1 MSRKRI
7 SCLVVEPNP
16 EAARRIEFL
25 GRTSGILEV
34 RWKTPS
40 LATGR
45 EIARRHFPDMAI
57 LGLGAD
63 PEEAIAS
70 IEVLST
76 EFPTLYLVALGDGR
90 DSGLVLRAM
99 RAGANDF
106 LSRPVGDRDL
116 RTAVEKA
123 AKLTAGKDPAKG
135 TGRIVSVFSAK
146 GGNGTTT
153 IAVNLA
159 DAAVRHHGMKVV
171 VVDLVL
177 ANGDLTMFFNVAPA
191 HSLLDLARNAE
202 KADYEFLH
210 SLLVQHGSGVY
221 VLADPPIF
229 EEAEQITAAQIREVL
244 STLRAMFDLV
254 IVDTPHTFD
263 ERTLTALDVSD
274 TVLLVTLLNLP
285 ALRNTQRTLE
295 LFGRIGLLDTRVK
308 LVLSRYL
315 PNDEIPKESIEGIL
329 NTPIFFAVPND
340 YPTVLSS
347 VNRGKLL
354 REIAPDKEV
363 TRSFHRLAKHLLGPP
378 RKEEA
383 ATAEPRRGIFGR
395 VFGASRRTA

>member
-1 MSRKRI
+1 MAERRI
-7 SCLVVEPNP
+7 SCLVVEPSP
-16 EAARRIEFL
+16 ETARQIEMFA
-25 GRTSGILEV
+25 RTSGVLEV
-34 RWKTPS
+34 RWKTAS
-40 LATGR
+40 LATGM
-45 EIARRHFPDMAI
+45 EIARRHFPDVAI

-63 PEEAIAS
+63 PDKTIAS
-70 IEVLST
+70 IEVLSA
-76 EFPTLYLVALGDGR
+76 EFPSLYLVALGDAN
-90 DSGLVLRAM
+90 DPGLVLRAM

-106 LSRPVGDRDL
+106 LSRPLGDRDL
-116 RTAVEKA
+116 RAAVEKA
-123 AKLTAGKDPAKG
+123 AKVTAGRDPAKG
-135 TGRIVSVFSAK
+135 TGRVVSVFSGK

-159 DAAVRHHGMKVV
+159 DAAARYHGKKVV

-177 ANGDLTMFFNVAPA
+177 ANGDLTMFFNVAPS

-210 SLLVQHGSGVY
+210 SLLVRHDSGVY
-221 VLADPPIF
+221 VLADPPVF
-229 EEAEQITAAQIREVL
+229 EEAEKITAAQIREVL
-244 STLRAMFDLV
+244 STLRSMFDLV
-254 IVDTPHTFD
+254 IVDTPHNFD

-285 ALRNTQRTLE
+285 SLRNTQRALE

-315 PNDEIPKESIEGIL
+315 PNDEIPRESIEGIM
-329 NTPIFFAVPND
+329 NCPIFFSVPND

-354 REIAPDKEV
+354 REVAPDKEV
-363 TRSFHRLAKHLLGPP
+363 TKSFRRLAQLLFGPP

-383 ATAEPRRGIFGR
+383 APEQRRGLLGR
-395 VFGASRRTA
+395 VFGAARRTA